1 MLEHYAFLGMF
12 TLQVLVMSL
21 LHPAWVVRYCRLHAT
36 SVAAERLAQL
46 NPGVDF
52 DLARERFI
60 TLYRAVNTAI
70 AMLGLVLLIAL
81 FGNVP
86 PKKWDDVAAFYF
98 MLQVSPLVLGA
109 VAGLWYRGKLKR
121 MVLEP
126 KRKATLQRR
135 GLFDF
140 VSPFTVFVAGLGYA
154 LFVALVLYIRQ
165 HPFPGFAGYINVGG
179 VTLVYALEAFGVYR
193 LLYGRKFNPLE
204 THERHARQISVG
216 VKACVYACIVCVV
229 FVSLNLALAMLS
241 LNSWKPFATSLC
253 LVTSALLC
261 FAGFTAPPREPGAD
275 GGAGR
280 ERLVG

>member
-1 MLEHYAFLGMF
+1 MLEHYAFLAMF

-21 LHPAWVVRYCRLHAT
+21 LHPAWVVRYCRLQAK

-52 DLARERFI
+52 DLARERFV

-81 FGNVP
+81 SGNVP
-86 PKKWDDVAAFYF
+86 PNKWDDVAAMYF
-98 MLQVSPLVLGA
+98 ILQVSPLVLGA
-109 VAGLWYRGKLKR
+109 LAGLRYRGKFKR

-140 VSPFTVFVAGLGYA
+140 VSPFTVFLAGLCYV
-154 LFVALVLYIRQ
+154 LFVALVIYIQRN
-165 HPFPGFAGYINVGG
+165 PFPGFGGYLNVGV
-179 VTLVYALEAFGVYR
+179 VTLVYALEAFVVCR

-204 THERHARQISVG
+204 THERHARQIGVG
-216 VKACVYACIVCVV
+216 VKACVYACIVSVV
-229 FVSLNLALAMLS
+229 FISLNFALAMLN
-241 LNSWKPFATSLC
+241 LNGWKPFATSL
-253 LVTSALLC
+253 
-261 FAGFTAPPREPGAD
+261 
-275 GGAGR
+275 
-280 ERLVG
+280 